1 MYKMT
6 REIYKELSK
15 DSNLKVFTDE
25 TSSSSYVWLQ
35 FGIKNGGSYRIRFIS
50 RDDDH
55 DVAVRVFSLVSVEP
69 DCQNKI
75 LSTVNELN
83 AQYRFVKFAMD
94 DDGDINLEYDYPVS
108 DPNPAAS
115 ARELVIRISNI
126 VDEAYPKL
134 MRAMWA

>member
-6 REIYKELSK
+6 REIHRELSK

-55 DVAVRVFSLVSVEP
+55 DVAVRVFALVSVEP
-69 DCQNKI
+69 DCQTKI
-75 LSTVNELN
+75 LPTVNELN
-83 AQYRFVKFAMD
+83 AQYRFVKFVLD

>member
-6 REIYKELSK
+6 HEIYKELSK